1 MDTASNVKGS
11 SSRPDQTPRPTSTSP
26 YVERQ
31 KSNVSIRTL
40 LRSGVQR
47 PWLVCSAVAATV
59 GLGMWFLTDSGR
71 VGATLAGLILVAGM
85 FHISSTR
92 SVIPRW
98 RRRSAAQ
105 RRTEAQLRPMQRW
118 FGYRVLHARSIPG
131 GNGIIDHFVIGRRG
145 AFAIDSESWDKRLP
159 VRNKLEKLYHGK
171 FSKNE
176 RLDEA
181 LEEAR
186 VAQRLIGE
194 QLGSDVFVRPSLV
207 IYGPRM
213 PWDIHR
219 MRGIDVIK
227 ANNVRKWLRREG
239 KEKLSEREINR
250 IYEAARTALPPK
262 YGE

>member
-1 MDTASNVKGS
+1 MTA
-11 SSRPDQTPRPTSTSP
+11 
-26 YVERQ
+26 
-31 KSNVSIRTL
+31 L
-40 LRSGVQR
+40 LKSGVQR
-47 PWLVCSAVAATV
+47 PWLVCFGVAAVV
-59 GLGMWFLTDSGR
+59 GIAVTLWTDSWR
-71 VGATLAGLILVAGM
+71 TGATFAGLVLIAGM

-92 SVIPRW
+92 SEIPRW

-181 LEEAR
+181 LEEAQ

-207 IYGPRM
+207 IYGPKM

-227 ANNVRKWLRREG
+227 GQNVRKWLRREG
-239 KEKLSEREINR
+239 KERLSEREIDR
-250 IYEAARTALPPK
+250 IYQAAANALPPK
-262 YGE
+262 YGG

>member
-1 MDTASNVKGS
+1 MDTASNVKGT
-11 SSRPDQTPRPTSTSP
+11 SSRPDQPPRPTSTSP
-26 YVERQ
+26 YVERG
-31 KSNVSIRTL
+31 KSNISLGAL
-40 LRSGVQR
+40 LKSGVQR
-47 PWLVCSAVAATV
+47 PWLVCAAIAAVV
-59 GLGMWFLTDSGR
+59 GFGAGMLTDNMR
-71 VGATLAGLILVAGM
+71 LGATLGGLVLAIGM

-92 SVIPRW
+92 SEIPRW

-105 RRTEAQLRPMQRW
+105 RRTEAQLRPMQRL
-118 FGYRVLHARSIPG
+118 FGYRVLHARAIPG
-131 GNGIIDHFVIGRRG
+131 GNGIIDHFVVGRRG

-186 VAQRLIGE
+186 IAQRLIGE

-207 IYGPRM
+207 IYGPKM

-227 ANNVRKWLRREG
+227 GHNVRKWLRREG
-239 KEKLSEREINR
+239 KERLSEREINR
-250 IYEAARTALPPK
+250 IYEAAKAALPPK
-262 YGE
+262 YGD